1 MASEQS
7 SPEINA
13 DNLNSSAADVHVQP
27 PGEKEWSDGFYDK
40 EVINGNTPD
49 APKRGFLG
57 YLIIYL
63 LCYPVSFGGFYLVG
77 IVVLLQASSIWI
89 TLK

>member
-1 MASEQS
+1 MFASGLVLLLSIEVKLLILLTEKEERKLKEKMASEQS

-49 APKRGFLG
+49 APKRGF
-57 YLIIYL
+57 
-63 LCYPVSFGGFYLVG
+63 
-77 IVVLLQASSIWI
+77 
-89 TLK
+89 

>member
-49 APKRGFLG
+49 APKRGF
-57 YLIIYL
+57 
-63 LCYPVSFGGFYLVG
+63 
-77 IVVLLQASSIWI
+77 
-89 TLK
+89 